1 MSFGLSASTWTA
13 ISVGTAAVST
23 GVAVKGQREQ
33 RKAQEAQSQVRAA
46 QETRQRLA
54 QVRKQRI
61 AQAQVM
67 QSAATEGTQNSS
79 SARGGMSSMGSQ
91 TASNLGF
98 IQGVSNI
105 QETVASRM
113 NKASQY
119 ASTAQ
124 GLNSMANLG
133 LQAADL
139 TE

>member
-1 MSFGLSASTWTA
+1 MSYAITGIVTA
-13 ISVGTAAVST
+13 VVST

-33 RKAQEAQSQVRAA
+33 RKAQKAQSQVRSA

-54 QVRKQRI
+54 QVRQQRI
-61 AQAQVM
+61 AQAQIV
-67 QSAATEGTQNSS
+67 QASATEGTLDSS
-79 SARGGMSSMGSQ
+79 SSRGGVGSIGSQ

-105 QETVASRM
+105 QDTVASRM

-124 GLNSMANLG
+124 GLNSMANLS

-139 TE
+139 NE

>member
-1 MSFGLSASTWTA
+1 MSYATIASIATA
-13 ISVGTAAVST
+13 VVST

-33 RKAQEAQSQVRAA
+33 RKAQEAQSQVRSA

-79 SARGGMSSMGSQ
+79 SARGGMSSIGSQ

-124 GLNSMANLG
+124 GLNSVANLG

-139 TE
+139 PE